1 MNSFQL
7 TSENEFETR
16 FLGEKLSKQI
26 LGFNT
31 ESPKIIS
38 LYGELGTGKT
48 TFARAIIQQRG
59 SADSVTSPTF
69 TLIETYHL
77 DDVLV
82 AHLDLYRIESDAEM
96 EGIGLRDYLDGDWIC
111 LIEWPDRARGMLPD
125 PDLTVNLAYEGN
137 GRSAVLI
144 ATQRLTDRADWLK

>member
-1 MNSFQL
+1 MN
-7 TSENEFETR
+7 
-16 FLGEKLSKQI
+16 SKQI
-26 LGFNT
+26 FTSEAQLTAFAAEIASILVPGDVVY
-31 ESPKIIS
+31 
-38 LYGELGTGKT
+38 LRGELGTGKT

-125 PDLTVNLAYEGN
+125 ADLTVNLAYEGS
-137 GRSAVLI
+137 GRSAVLK
-144 ATQRLTDRADWLK
+144 ATEQLTDRADWLK

>member
-1 MNSFQL
+1 MN
-7 TSENEFETR
+7 
-16 FLGEKLSKQI
+16 SKQI
-26 LGFNT
+26 FTSEAQLTAFAAEIASILVPGDVVY
-31 ESPKIIS
+31 
-38 LYGELGTGKT
+38 LRGELGTGKT
-48 TFARAIIQQRG
+48 AFARAIIQQRG

-77 DDVLV
+77 GDVSV

-111 LIEWPDRARGMLPD
+111 LIEWPDRAPSMLPD

-144 ATQRLTDRADWLK
+144 ATERLADRADWFK

>member
-1 MNSFQL
+1 MN
-7 TSENEFETR
+7 
-16 FLGEKLSKQI
+16 SKQI
-26 LGFNT
+26 FKSEAQLTAFAAEIASILVPGDVVY
-31 ESPKIIS
+31 
-38 LYGELGTGKT
+38 LRGELGTGKT
-48 TFARAIIQQRG
+48 TFARAVIQQRG
-59 SADSVTSPTF
+59 KTDSVTSPTF

-111 LIEWPDRARGMLPD
+111 LIEWPDRAPSMLPD

-137 GRSAVLI
+137 GRSAVLK
-144 ATQRLTDRADWLK
+144 ATEQLTDRADWLK

>member
-1 MNSFQL
+1 MN
-7 TSENEFETR
+7 
-16 FLGEKLSKQI
+16 SKQI
-26 LGFNT
+26 FTSEAQLTAFAT
-31 ESPKIIS
+31 KIAVI
-38 LYGELGTGKT
+38 LVPGDVVYLCGELGTGKT
-48 TFARAIIQQRG
+48 TFARAIIQQKG

-96 EGIGLRDYLDGDWIC
+96 EGIGLRDYLDGNWIC
-111 LIEWPDRARGMLPD
+111 LIEWPDRAPGMLPD
-125 PDLTVNLAYEGN
+125 PDLIVNLAYEGN

-144 ATQRLTDRADWLK
+144 ATERLTDRADWVK

>member
-1 MNSFQL
+1 MN
-7 TSENEFETR
+7 
-16 FLGEKLSKQI
+16 SKQI
-26 LGFNT
+26 FKSEAQLTAFAAEIASILVPGDVVY
-31 ESPKIIS
+31 
-38 LYGELGTGKT
+38 LCGELGTGKT
-48 TFARAIIQQRG
+48 TFARAVIQQRG
-59 SADSVTSPTF
+59 KTDSVTSPTF

-111 LIEWPDRARGMLPD
+111 LIEWPDRAPSMLPD

-144 ATQRLTDRADWLK
+144 ATERLADRADWLK

>member
-1 MNSFQL
+1 MPGDVVYL
-7 TSENEFETR
+7 R
-16 FLGEKLSKQI
+16 
-26 LGFNT
+26 
-31 ESPKIIS
+31 
-38 LYGELGTGKT
+38 GELGTGKT
-48 TFARAIIQQRG
+48 TFARAIIQQKG

-77 DDVLV
+77 GDVSV

-144 ATQRLTDRADWLK
+144 ATERLTDRADWLK